1 MWLALDTATD
11 RAALALGR
19 PGAVRARELI
29 IGARRHAG
37 ALLGALSRLLEQAG
51 TTLPA
56 LEGLVLADGPGSFTG
71 LRVSATVAKA
81 LVHARTMPL
90 WVTPSLLVCARAAD
104 REGTGQP
111 VLAVSNALRGE
122 LFAAGYRF
130 FPGRVE
136 TVLAP
141 GVYHPDALHAALPAP
156 RAIVGPAASTL
167 GGEPTWP
174 DAGDLLDL
182 VGVAGGVA
190 RIDDVAGWEPVYGRP
205 AEAQTQWEL
214 KHGRPLAH
222 STGRTG

>member
-19 PGAVRARELI
+19 PGDIRAREVI
-29 IGARRHAG
+29 VGARRHAS
-37 ALLGALSRLLEQAG
+37 ALLGALGTLLDHAG
-51 TTLPA
+51 TSLPA
-56 LEGLVLADGPGSFTG
+56 IEGIVLADGPGSFTG

-90 WVTPSLLVCARAAD
+90 WVTPSLLVCARGAD
-104 REGTGQP
+104 RDGQGKP

-122 LFAAGYRF
+122 LFAAAYRF
-130 FPGRVE
+130 TPGRVE
-136 TVLAP
+136 LVLAP
-141 GVYHPDALHAALPAP
+141 GVYRPEAIRAAVPAP
-156 RAIVGPAASTL
+156 MAIVGPAAPTL

-174 DAGDLLDL
+174 DGGDLLDL
-182 VGVAGGVA
+182 VGLSGGVQ
-190 RIDDVAGWEPVYGRP
+190 RVDDVAAWEPVYGRP

-222 STGRTG
+222 STGRPG